1 MDGHGTP
8 YIGLVAMSPKIEQ
21 FKDMARQA
29 RRDLFDQSHPIG
41 RLSLLQCAMLGGGTV
56 VTISLAGS
64 LFFSISPN
72 AADHKILLY
81 LLFTLAPFAIVSP
94 LLGPLIDRSRGARR
108 LMVVSAAV
116 GQVVLCPLMAT
127 HLHSLLLFPLAFLV
141 LVCQKL
147 YLVTKGALVP
157 EMAAL
162 DGSDSES
169 EQAGYATLNARLT
182 LLGTLAGFVA
192 SVPAVILYKVAG
204 SPAVLVFAM
213 IVFVAAAV
221 AGARLPVLT
230 SRRAEEMWTDQSTK
244 VREYGQEGEA
254 LTREQDLLRLQPF
267 ANPEVM
273 LGLSAMCIV
282 RGLTGFMTFM
292 LAFGLRRMHG
302 VGLYWYGL
310 VLAGSGAGAIVGL
323 VLVGRLR
330 KRMTEQQLLLVLPL
344 AHRHHGGRLR
354 RLGHALG
361 AGGPRLHGRP
371 VRFGGPTVIRRH
383 DPALH
388 PPVRPGSCLRPL
400 RHAPAAGVGRGL
412 AHPPD
417 HRLHPPAGRR
427 HHGRAGRAR
436 RSVLRDGTARRPR
449 AAHGAWGLPRDRAGP
464 GASAGAG
471 GPDAQPR
478 RSPSVFGLIGQ
489 GPGEAVAELGVVLLN
504 EGHLRPPALG
514 VDPQELFHLLPADVE
529 ARGVDGLGCGD
540 RADRRVDGL
549 GLFRPG

>member
-8 YIGLVAMSPKIEQ
+8 YIGLVAMAPKIEQ

-29 RRDLFDQSHPIG
+29 RQDLFDQSHPIG
-41 RLSLLQCAMLGGGTV
+41 RLSLVQCAMLGGATV

-94 LLGPLIDRSRGARR
+94 LLGPLIDRNRGARR
-108 LMVVSAAV
+108 LMVVLSAV

-147 YLVTKGALVP
+147 YVVTKGALVP

-162 DGSDSES
+162 DGSDSEA

-204 SPAVLVFAM
+204 SPGVLVFAT
-213 IVFVAAAV
+213 IVFVGAAA

-230 SRRAEEMWTDQSTK
+230 SRRAEEMWADQPTK
-244 VREYGQEGEA
+244 VREYGQEGQA
-254 LTREQDLLRLQPF
+254 LNREQDLLRLQPF

-330 KRMTEQQLLLVLPL
+330 KRMTEQQLLLSSLWLIAITAAGCAVWGTLVAQVVLAFMVGLCGSVAQPSFDAMTQRYIPL
-344 AHRHHGGRLR
+344 SAQGRAFARFGMRQQLVWVVGS
-354 RLGHALG
+354 LIPLIIVFTLPQGDATMAVLAALG
-361 AGGPRLHGRP
+361 GLSYVTGR
-371 VRFGGPTVIRRH
+371 
-383 DPALH
+383 
-388 PPVRPGSCLRPL
+388 
-400 RHAPAAGVGRGL
+400 
-412 AHPPD
+412 
-417 HRLHPPAGRR
+417 
-427 HHGRAGRAR
+427 
-436 RSVLRDGTARRPR
+436 R
-449 AAHGAWGLPRDRAGP
+449 AAHAPRAVRRDYREIGDV
-464 GASAGAG
+464 GEAG
-471 GPDAQPR
+471 G
-478 RSPSVFGLIGQ
+478 
-489 GPGEAVAELGVVLLN
+489 
-504 EGHLRPPALG
+504 
-514 VDPQELFHLLPADVE
+514 
-529 ARGVDGLGCGD
+529 
-540 RADRRVDGL
+540 
-549 GLFRPG
+549 